1 MAMATELFDATRT
14 LGRPFSEID
23 FKACRRTLLRG
34 LGYGAIVAAAAG
46 IEASTPAHA
55 QSAVSATDIA
65 ILRFALN
72 FEYLG
77 AELYLRVTT
86 GQGLATPL
94 VLGGIPGQASGPVIG
109 VSQATTLSANVFAY
123 AQQLALDEQNHVID
137 LRNSLTMYGSPP
149 NPRPTIDL
157 QNSFTNAAINAGL
170 IPAGSTFNVS
180 ANDTN
185 FLLGAYML
193 EDVCVTA
200 LHGAIPMIS
209 NPAILDAISG
219 TMATEAYQAGMIRT
233 ALFALNQGSQTQAI
247 SYLRARLDGTAGTPL
262 QNNDHGVGTTSL
274 PGLTNGDGNSIVGK
288 RTMTQVLNIAY
299 GNKTTTPGGFFPNGI
314 NT

>member
-1 MAMATELFDATRT
+1 MTKTSIDTNAPLANSFD
-14 LGRPFSEID
+14 EID

-34 LGYGAIVAAAAG
+34 LGYGAIAAAAAAV
-46 IEASTPAHA
+46 ELATPANA
-55 QSAVSATDIA
+55 QVAMAASDIA

-86 GQGLATPL
+86 GQGLPTPL
-94 VLGGIPGQASGPVIG
+94 VVGGIPGQAAGPVIG
-109 VSQATTLSANVFAY
+109 VAQATTLSANVFAY

-137 LRNSLTMYGSPP
+137 IRNSLTMSGSPP

-157 QNSFTNAAINAGL
+157 QNSFTNAAIAAGL
-170 IPAGSTFNVS
+170 IPPGSTFNVS

-200 LHGAIPMIS
+200 LHGTLTMIKT
-209 NPAILDAISG
+209 PAILDAVSG

-233 ALFALNQGSQTQAI
+233 ALFNLNQGSQTQAI
-247 SYLRARLDGTAGTPL
+247 SYLRSKLDGTAGTPR
-262 QNNDHGVGTTSL
+262 QGNDHGVGTTAL
-274 PGLTNGDGNSIVGK
+274 PGLSNGDGNSIVSE

-299 GNKTTTPGGFFPNGI
+299 GNTSTTPGGFFPNGI

>member
-1 MAMATELFDATRT
+1 MPETANAI
-14 LGRPFSEID
+14 RPLAQTFEEID
-23 FKACRRTLLRG
+23 FAASRRSLLRG
-34 LGYGAIVAAAAG
+34 LGYGAITAAAAG
-46 IEASTPAHA
+46 AMGSTTAYA
-55 QSAVSATDIA
+55 QSVPASDIA

-86 GQGLATPL
+86 GQGLPVNL

-109 VSQATTLSANVFAY
+109 VGQATTLSANVFAY

-137 LRNSLTMYGSPP
+137 IRNSLTMYGSPP

-157 QNSFTNAAINAGL
+157 QNSFTTAMIAAGV

-180 ANDTN
+180 ANDTS
-185 FLLGAYML
+185 FLLGAYLL

-200 LHGAIPMIS
+200 LHGAIPMIKT
-209 NPAILDAISG
+209 PAILDAVSG

-233 ALFALNQGSQTQAI
+233 ALFAMNMGSQTQAI
-247 SYLRARLDGTAGTPL
+247 SFLRSRLDGTAGTPR
-262 QNNDHGVGTTSL
+262 QNNDHGVGTTAL
-274 PGLTNGDGNSIVGK
+274 PGISNGDGNSIANE

-299 GNKTTTPGGFFPNGI
+299 GSTTTTPGGFFPNGI